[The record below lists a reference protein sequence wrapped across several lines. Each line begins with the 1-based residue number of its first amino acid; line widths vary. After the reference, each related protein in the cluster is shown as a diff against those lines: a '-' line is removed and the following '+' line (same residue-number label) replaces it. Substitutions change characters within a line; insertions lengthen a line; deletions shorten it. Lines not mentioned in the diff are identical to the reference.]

1 MRANDSFRLF
11 SSAPAPVVAKT
22 SPKLEALN
30 TAELD
35 TEIAPECGVESKED
49 PIVLTRTCTKQFA
62 KQRLVH
68 GWVYPFNMPLLLIIS

>member
-22 SPKLEALN
+22 SPELEALN

-35 TEIAPECGVESKED
+35 TEIAPECGVQNKED
-49 PIVLTRTCTKQFA
+49 PIVLTRTKQFA
-62 KQRLVH
+62 KQRLVD
-68 GWVYPFNMPLLLIIS
+68 GYPFNIPLLFIIS

>member
-22 SPKLEALN
+22 SPELEALN

-35 TEIAPECGVESKED
+35 TEIAPECGVQNKED
-49 PIVLTRTCTKQFA
+49 PIVLTRTKQFA

-68 GWVYPFNMPLLLIIS
+68 GLVPF